1 MYKKYPIASLQI
13 GNVVPTYDEIQTF
26 AKALG
31 ENANIED
38 MYKILLEKTGQD
50 RFNKFKVGDKVIV
63 ISGQYNGLTGVV
75 KKVAPNGVTIVT
87 PQIDEPLEFLP
98 AELAKNFN
106 KGDYVRAIAG
116 KNVGKVG
123 FISTITDNTA
133 VITSEDLKS
142 SFTTFV
148 NDLVLA
154 SETTRI
160 QQFENKANEFKKYDL
175 VRLNDTK
182 TFGCVISLDDFN
194 MRIIDNGGRV
204 VTIKFS
210 DVDFTV
216 DTRRYIAKNDFGQE
230 FHINDT
236 VKVLDGM
243 YKGTIG
249 SIKHIYRGV
258 LFLFNLELQKTS
270 GK

>member
-1 MYKKYPIASLQI
+1 M
-13 GNVVPTYDEIQTF
+13 VPTYDEIQTF
-26 AKALG
+26 AKALC
-31 ENANIED
+31 ENTNIED
-38 MYKILLEKTGQD
+38 MYKSLLEKNGQD

-63 ISGQYNGLTGVV
+63 ISGQYNGLSGVV
-75 KKVAPNGVTIVT
+75 KKVAQSGATIVT

-98 AELAKNFN
+98 SELAKNFN
-106 KGDYVRAIAG
+106 KGDFVRAIAG

-123 FISTITDNTA
+123 FIATITDNNA
-133 VITSEDLKS
+133 SITGEDLKS

-175 VRLNDTK
+175 VRLNDLK

-204 VTIKFS
+204 VTIRFS
-210 DVDFTV
+210 DVDYVV
-216 DTRRYIAKNDFGQE
+216 DTRRHIAKNDFDQE
-230 FHINDT
+230 FHRDDT
-236 VKVLDGM
+236 VKVLDGA

-249 SIKHIYRGV
+249 SIKHIYSQT
-258 LFLFNLELQKTS
+258 LFLFNLELMATS
-270 GK
+270 GNYQCEFHLRNCY